1 MQFHTSLSAV
11 PKVADGV
18 KRLAL
23 ISGRTVDNPKLL
35 TEAIKAGCSVIYLE
49 KPGKLLSLLL
59 MCYRLVEHMI
69 CVYCKDQNLF

>member
-23 ISGRTVDNPKLL
+23 ISGRTVDNPRLL
-35 TEAIKAGCSVIYLE
+35 GEAIKAGCSVIYLE
-49 KPGKLLSLLL
+49 KPGKFIIVVVDVL
-59 MCYRLVEHMI
+59 
-69 CVYCKDQNLF
+69 